1 MGNFI
6 SIPVKEY
13 KELIAAQNTLILVFN
28 LMNKEMEAKEAVST
42 FIDGEKYMDIMNC
55 FFDVMEVENA
65 GQTEDF

>member
-13 KELIAAQNTLILVFN
+13 KELIAAQHTLILVFN